1 MALRVPSKQEVGQ
14 RLRWLRKQAGMSGR
28 ALSLELLGKVDPSF
42 VPDIEKGSRLTPQR
56 VMELANVFAGKGDL
70 IDDPEMIVGFI
81 NGFRSAEDVLSP
93 RPLSLVPPVDEASVD
108 STDPDSQTGG
118 YLAA

>member
-14 RLRWLRKQAGMSGR
+14 RLRWLRKQAGLSGR
-28 ALSLELLGKVDPSF
+28 GLSRELVGKVDPSLS
-42 VPDIEKGSRLTPQR
+42 PDIEKGERLTPQR
-56 VMELANVFAGKGDL
+56 LMELANIFAGRGDL

-81 NGFRSAEDVLSP
+81 NGFRSAEDVMSP
-93 RPLSLVPPVDEASVD
+93 RPLSLVPPVDGASVD
-108 STDPDSQTGG
+108 STDPESETGG